1 MSELAVDRGD
11 LGVGT
16 AHLLHSNSD
25 KILAPAHHGC
35 LPVSKLADTLWSR
48 NCTVTRRLFFEFG
61 SLEVAH
67 NTCRAFANAFYF
79 SQIICEC
86 HHLVEAVYSGA
97 IK

>member
-35 LPVSKLADTLWSR
+35 LPVSKLAD
-48 NCTVTRRLFFEFG
+48 TRRLFFEFG